1 MCLLQPDYYDNKTS
15 AKYQSVTYHES
26 DIMKRLKQTYIL
38 VIMVAIVICSAS
50 VLASPLVSK
59 EDAKIILGDIVSEP
73 KVSATTSGMAPPGLK
88 YNYSITGSPDNQTMT
103 GSMVI
108 HLYDAKTMEG
118 DDGLYKTAQ
127 DYFSRRKEA
136 TINAGKRSGRTEVE
150 EVSGIGDS
158 AYWTP
163 NSATLHFISQG
174 AYISIKIKDLVRF
187 SGADRSELDKKISVH
202 RKQLA
207 EKIAQL
213 IISHQ

>member
-1 MCLLQPDYYDNKTS
+1 
-15 AKYQSVTYHES
+15 
-26 DIMKRLKQTYIL
+26 MKRLKSIYIL
-38 VIMVAIVICSAS
+38 LIVGTIVIWS
-50 VLASPLVSK
+50 VMALASPLVTK
-59 EDAKIILGDIVSEP
+59 EDAKSILGDVVFEP
-73 KVSATTSGMAPPGLK
+73 KVSNTTSGMAPPRLK
-88 YNYSITGSPDNQTMT
+88 YNYSIAESPDNQVMT

-127 DYFSRRKEA
+127 DYFKRRKEA

-150 EVSGIGDS
+150 EVLGIGDS

-163 NSATLHFISQG
+163 NSDTLHFISQG
-174 AYISIKIKDLVRF
+174 AYISIKIKDLKRF

-213 IISHQ
+213 IIPNL